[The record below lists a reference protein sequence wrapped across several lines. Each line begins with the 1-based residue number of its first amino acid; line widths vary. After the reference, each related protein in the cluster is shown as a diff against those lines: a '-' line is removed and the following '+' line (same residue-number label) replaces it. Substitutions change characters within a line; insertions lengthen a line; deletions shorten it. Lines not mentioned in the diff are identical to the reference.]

1 MRITP
6 GRFRT
11 TLLLA
16 ALLFSV
22 QLALGAGLEW
32 KPVDPADLAL
42 KSPRVEKDADAEALF
57 WEVWVMDEL
66 QGSDPH
72 TVLTHY
78 VRMKIF
84 TDRGRE
90 KHSTID
96 LPFFGKTRIDNIAGR
111 TIKPDGSILE
121 LKKDAVF
128 ERMLAKAGGLKVKS
142 RSFAMPGVE

>member
-6 GRFRT
+6 GRFRI
-11 TLLLA
+11 
-16 ALLFSV
+16 ALLFAVLVFSV

-42 KSPRVEKDADAEALF
+42 KSPRVEKDADAEAIF

-96 LPFFGKTRIDNIAGR
+96 LPFAGKNRIADIAGR
-111 TIKPDGSILE
+111 TIKPDGSILD

-128 ERMLAKAGGLKVKS
+128 ERTLLKVGGLKVQAK
-142 RSFAMPGVE
+142 SFAMPGV